1 MKFNFKKTAISAL
14 AGVGMLAAGTA
25 SAENMELKMATPW
38 GGGVPFEDAK
48 KFAALVKTVTEGR
61 VNITVFPAGTFGK
74 ALKVTDSVKSGV
86 AQVGHNWMGYDW
98 GIDKTTVIFGGYAG
112 GLNEEEYFIWLFKAG
127 GAKLWEEYRM
137 EKYGVVSMPCGIFPA
152 EIFLH
157 SKKKVTNLAE
167 YKGIKQRTAGAW
179 AEIGGSLGATT
190 VILPGAEVYPA
201 LERGV
206 IDATEW
212 SSPSINEPVGFHKIA
227 KYIIFPGIHQPGAT
241 QECEFNKK
249 AWDKISAKD
258 QAAIKMAGEL
268 RTFRAWT
275 NHAYNDLYAYRR
287 MEKGG
292 NTMLRL
298 EESFIKVAQ
307 KAGNDWADAVV
318 TKEPDNTWFKKMLN
332 HQRQFQMDMSVYSKM
347 RSAPGSRTAIGSI
360 LK

>member
-1 MKFNFKKTAISAL
+1 MTFSLKKLAIGAAVG
-14 AGVGMLAAGTA
+14 AGMMLSGTA
-25 SAENMELKMATPW
+25 NAADLKMATPW

-48 KFAALVKTVTEGR
+48 KFAALVKDVTSGR

-127 GAKLWEEYRM
+127 GAKLWEQYRM
-137 EKYGVVSMPCGIFPA
+137 EKFGVVSMPCGIFPA

-179 AEIGGSLGATT
+179 AEIGGSLGAIT

-249 AWDKISAKD
+249 AWDKISKD
-258 QAAIKMAGEL
+258 DQKAIKRAGEL

-275 NHAYNDLYAYRR
+275 HHAYNDLFAYRR
-287 MEKGG
+287 MLKGG
-292 NTMLRL
+292 NTSLRL
-298 EESFIKVAQ
+298 EQSFIDVAQ
-307 KAGNDWADAVV
+307 KAANDWADGVV
-318 TKEPDNTWFKKMLN
+318 KKEPENTWFKKMLN
-332 HQRQFQMDMSVYSKM
+332 QQRQFQQDMSVYSKM
-347 RSAPGSRTAIGSI
+347 RSAPGSRTAIGNI